1 MFCGEKKCGKSSL
14 ILKLFDDNPKED
26 LPPTTALDFKYYIK
40 TRDERKATLN
50 AYEIGGGRLL
60 SPLLETC
67 LSPDRILDTSVCI
80 CVDLSKPGNS
90 IESLNFWLD
99 TIREQTKQVLSNL

>member
-1 MFCGEKKCGKSSL
+1 
-14 ILKLFDDNPKED
+14 LFDESVKEE
-26 LPPTTALDFKYYIK
+26 LPTTTALDYKYFVK

-60 SPLLETC
+60 SSLLATC
-67 LSPDRILDTSVCI
+67 LSPDRILDTTVCI

-90 IESLNFWLD
+90 IESLNFWL
-99 TIREQTKQVLSNL
+99 